1 VKESSFVA
9 STVVVAVVFKLKGV
23 KMKMANVLG
32 SNFLEPKILIF
43 NAEKTH
49 PSEVAAED
57 SIEIINQIDPTI

>member
-1 VKESSFVA
+1 MKESSFVA
-9 STVVVAVVFKLKGV
+9 STVAVAVVFKLKGV
-23 KMKMANVLG
+23 KMKTANVLG
-32 SNFLEPKILIF
+32 SNLSEPKILIF